1 MNYLNSLLK
10 PGNRQHLFVIVLLTL
25 YIVLDVKSP
34 KFVAVLVDSLAGNLA
49 IAGFVI
55 AMLCKG
61 TNSHSRV
68 ICALGMVAAFQL
80 IKRSSVATGSHGLR
94 TMLPS
99 EEKRGREFSAMN
111 EIQETLEE
119 ETVNNMQPMTT
130 HSPEGSASYSPVL
143 QGLTG
148 ATSL

>member
-25 YIVLDVKSP
+25 YIVLDVKTP

-68 ICALGMVAAFQL
+68 ICALGMVAAYQL
-80 IKRSSVATGSHGLR
+80 IKRSSVATGSYGLR

-99 EEKRGREFSAMN
+99 EEKRGRDFSAMN
-111 EIQETLEE
+111 EIPETLEE

>member
-1 MNYLNSLLK
+1 MK
-10 PGNRQHLFVIVLLTL
+10 L
-25 YIVLDVKSP
+25 YIVLDVKTP

-49 IAGFVI
+49 VAGLVI

-61 TNSHSRV
+61 NNSHSRV
-68 ICALGMVAAFQL
+68 ICALGMVAAYQL
-80 IKRSSVATGSHGLR
+80 IKRSSVATGSYGLR

-99 EEKRGREFSAMN
+99 EEKRGRELSAMN
-111 EIQETLEE
+111 ELPETLEE

-130 HSPEGSASYSPVL
+130 HLPEGSASYSPVM

-148 ATSL
+148 TTSL